1 MSSLRDILTASYQP
15 NRDAEQTLAKD
26 GYKLDRELS
35 DRNAKVFVNNE
46 GESNIVFRGTV
57 PSNKKDLFSD
67 VLLGLG
73 LSYLDPRQRKS
84 NNLVKAVKDKYKNDP
99 NLYGHSL
106 GGALAEKAGRATGN
120 KGKIT
125 TYNKGASPSDIFQRN
140 PSNQTDVRTSTDL
153 VSALSQFQ
161 QGGNKQEIQSNKDP
175 LTAHNL
181 DQLENI
187 Y

>member
-1 MSSLRDILTASYQP
+1 MSSLRDILAASYQP

-26 GYKLDRELS
+26 GYKLDRDLS

-46 GESNIVFRGTV
+46 GKSNIVFRGTV
-57 PSNKKDLFSD
+57 PTNKKDIFSD

-106 GGALAEKAGRATGN
+106 GGGLAEKASKATGIQGN
-120 KGKIT
+120 IT
-125 TYNKGASPSDIFQRN
+125 TYNKAASPSDIFQRN

-161 QGGNKQEIQSNKDP
+161 QGGKKQEIQSNKDP

-181 DQLENI
+181 DQLI
-187 Y
+187 

>member
-1 MSSLRDILTASYQP
+1 M
-15 NRDAEQTLAKD
+15 
-26 GYKLDRELS
+26 
-35 DRNAKVFVNNE
+35 
-46 GESNIVFRGTV
+46 
-57 PSNKKDLFSD
+57 
-67 VLLGLG
+67 LGLG

-106 GGALAEKAGRATGN
+106 GGGLAEKASKATGN
-120 KGKIT
+120 QGNIT
-125 TYNKGASPSDIFQRN
+125 TYNKAASPSDIFQRN

-161 QGGNKQEIQSNKDP
+161 QGGKKQEIQSNKDP

-181 DQLENI
+181 DQLI
-187 Y
+187 

>member
-1 MSSLRDILTASYQP
+1 MSSLRDILSASYQP
-15 NRDAEQTLAKD
+15 NRDAEKTLADK
-26 GYKLDRELS
+26 GYKLDRDLS
-35 DRNAKVFVNNE
+35 DRDAKVFVNNE
-46 GESNIVFRGTV
+46 GASNIVFRGTV

-73 LSYLDPRQRKS
+73 LSHLDPRQKKS

-106 GGALAEKAGRATGN
+106 GGGLSEKASKATGN
-120 KGKIT
+120 KGEVI
-125 TYNKGASPSDIFQRN
+125 TYNKASSPFDIFQRN
-140 PSNQTDVRTSTDL
+140 PSNQTDVRTSRDL

-161 QGGNKQEIQSNKDP
+161 QGGKKQEIQSDKDP
-175 LTAHNL
+175 LTAHSL
-181 DQLENI
+181 DQLEN